1 MRRRN
6 FGRAWCRT
14 NLCKR
19 KIKDDKH
26 LLKHYVFHLLAHLHQ
41 TRILISQKTQQNIC
55 LQLADTYNNNN
66 KSVGIL
72 VGLDYF
78 YNFITRKT
86 IEGSPKYFSSI
97 KKLIWYLYFADQVE
111 LIQRN
116 EASSMTNFVT

>member
-1 MRRRN
+1 MEELGVVQICVEN
-6 FGRAWCRT
+6 ST
-14 NLCKR
+14 
-19 KIKDDKH
+19 KH
-26 LLKHYVFHLLAHLHQ
+26 L
-41 TRILISQKTQQNIC
+41 C

-116 EASSMTNFVT
+116 EASSMNNFVTAHNSKID